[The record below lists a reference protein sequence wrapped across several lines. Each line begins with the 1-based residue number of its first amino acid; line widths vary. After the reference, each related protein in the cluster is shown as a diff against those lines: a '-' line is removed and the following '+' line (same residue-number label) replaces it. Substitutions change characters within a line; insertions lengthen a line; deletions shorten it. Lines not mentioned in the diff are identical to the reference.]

1 MLKSVLKVKTKEH
14 LNLKILCDNSVKFRN
29 EFKPQIIK
37 LRF

>member
-14 LNLKILCDNSVKFRN
+14 LNLKILCDNSVRN